1 MFSLV
6 FNFLKATLS
15 GIAQVIVQ
23 PCALSG
29 LIILA
34 SIAWHS
40 WQMALGG
47 LLGAVIGTLSAALLK
62 FKREDIYLGIYGY
75 NATLIGIAN
84 VYFFKTTAIAIVVFI
99 VTCILSI
106 YVTKWVPRY
115 LKLPAFTGPFVMITW
130 LVLLLKDV
138 LNLTPAENILNFTN
152 NIYTAGLAESIG
164 QVYIQGNGVTGL
176 IMLFA
181 VLLCSRSS
189 FVWTV
194 VAVIATWLLAH
205 LMTYPEIN
213 IQNGLYG
220 FSAVLT
226 AIALQHMKPVI
237 YPLAGIVLTVF
248 VTQAFIYWGWPS
260 LTAPFVIVASV
271 ITVIYAIHEKYWRTT
286 S

>member
-1 MFSLV
+1 M
-6 FNFLKATLS
+6 S

-34 SIAWHS
+34 SIVWHS

-47 LLGAVIGTLSAALLK
+47 FIGAVIGTLAATLLK
-62 FKREDIYLGIYGY
+62 FKQEEIDLGIYGY

-84 VYFFKTTAIAIVVFI
+84 VYFFKTTAIAVIVFI
-99 VTCILSI
+99 ITCVLSI
-106 YVTKWVPRY
+106 YVTRWVPRY
-115 LKLPAFTGPFVMITW
+115 LKLPAFTGPFVVITW
-130 LVLLLKDV
+130 LVILFRDV
-138 LNLTPAENILNFTN
+138 LNLVPADNVLNFTN

-164 QVYIQGNGVTGL
+164 QVYVQGNGITGL

-189 FVWTV
+189 FIWTV
-194 VAVIATWLLAH
+194 IAVVLTWLLAH
-205 LMTYPEIN
+205 LLAYPDIN

-248 VTQAFIYWGWPS
+248 VTQAFIYSGWPS
-260 LTAPFVIVASV
+260 LTAPFVMVASV
-271 ITVIYAIHEKYWRTT
+271 ITIVYAFHEKYRLN
-286 S
+286 SR

>member
-1 MFSLV
+1 M
-6 FNFLKATLS
+6 S

-34 SIAWHS
+34 SVALHS

-47 LLGAVIGTLSAALLK
+47 FLGAAIGTLAATLLK
-62 FKREDIYLGIYGY
+62 FKHEDIALGIYGY

-84 VYFFKTTAIAIVVFI
+84 VYFFKTTAIAIVVF
-99 VTCILSI
+99 VLTCVLSI
-106 YVTKWVPRY
+106 FVTNWVPRY
-115 LKLPAFTGPFVMITW
+115 LKLPAFTGPFVVITW
-130 LVLLLKDV
+130 LVILLKDILNLVPADNV
-138 LNLTPAENILNFTN
+138 LNFAT

-164 QVYIQGNGVTGL
+164 QVYIQGNGITGL
-176 IMLFA
+176 IMLLA
-181 VLLCSRSS
+181 VLLCSKSS

-194 VAVIATWLLAH
+194 IAVFLTWILAH
-205 LMTYPEIN
+205 LMTYPDTN

-226 AIALQHMKPVI
+226 AIALQQMKPVI
-237 YPLAGIVLTVF
+237 YPLTGIVLTVF
-248 VTQAFIYWGWPS
+248 VTQAFIYSGWPS

-271 ITVIYAIHEKYWRTT
+271 ITIVYAYHEKHWRN
-286 S
+286 SS